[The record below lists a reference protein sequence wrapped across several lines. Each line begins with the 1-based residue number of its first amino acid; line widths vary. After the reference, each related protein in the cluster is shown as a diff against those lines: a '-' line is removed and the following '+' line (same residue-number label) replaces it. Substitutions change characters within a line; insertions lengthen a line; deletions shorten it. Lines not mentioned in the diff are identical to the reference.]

1 MTTKE
6 VDNGPADESHPAW
19 VKAYELAKAGK
30 FTAALKLER
39 SSLVNV
45 QRASSGF
52 TLLHQAAWHGASVAA
67 EKLILLGARRDATD
81 KEGKTAAAVARAQR
95 HEKTAKRIESA
106 GWWLVY
112 EPAVGFLPSEQD
124 GGFCRLAALT
134 DKGGDWADKA
144 PPFRIYS
151 RGYVE
156 RVSEPS
162 EEATDKWEA
171 ARSAAT
177 HGQQLPRPLVSMFL
191 RRLDDARL
199 IHLPYAELS
208 VRGGDIVGGCFLRP
222 ARTRRQRQHALRCTL
237 VDGGLLEVDDVPPP
251 AVEEEDEED
260 EEDDEDEEDEDD
272 ADGGGDAGSPVPPSD
287 GAALSTKVATAS
299 GALVTTVAT
308 GPFAS
313 AAPPAEP

>member
-134 DKGGDWADKA
+134 DK
-144 PPFRIYS
+144 
-151 RGYVE
+151 
-156 RVSEPS
+156 
-162 EEATDKWEA
+162 
-171 ARSAAT
+171 
-177 HGQQLPRPLVSMFL
+177 LLRPLPSSEVLETATASAWLERL
-191 RRLDDARL
+191 RLLLADSQNTTAFEARRGPAPFSL
-199 IHLPYAELS
+199 SS
-208 VRGGDIVGGCFLRP
+208 VRGA
-222 ARTRRQRQHALRCTL
+222 ARGALGVA
-237 VDGGLLEVDDVPPP
+237 VDALE
-251 AVEEEDEED
+251 A
-260 EEDDEDEEDEDD
+260 
-272 ADGGGDAGSPVPPSD
+272 
-287 GAALSTKVATAS
+287 ATAPELVRERTMAS
-299 GALVTTVAT
+299 RALE
-308 GPFAS
+308 
-313 AAPPAEP
+313 AELVS